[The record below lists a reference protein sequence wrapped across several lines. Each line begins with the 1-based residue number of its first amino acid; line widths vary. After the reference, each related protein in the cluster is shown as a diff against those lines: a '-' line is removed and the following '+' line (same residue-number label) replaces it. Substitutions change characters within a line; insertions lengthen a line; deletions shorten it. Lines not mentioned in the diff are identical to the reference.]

1 MEKIKALN
9 KKHELIIEQF
19 TKCVD
24 RFIYDV
30 TDDQKVNIF
39 NNFIPLKRKA
49 KLLHNTLGND
59 IEKNDKVSKQEWV
72 FMLPNFLM
80 FGAFGFAM
88 ALKNEK
94 NEELMELHVRELY
107 EDMTETIYDL
117 DEMLEKHLIE
127 LETIKTIHDIMKDPD
142 KQKTKTKKT
151 KS

>member
-1 MEKIKALN
+1 MEKIKTLN
-9 KKHELIIEQF
+9 KKHELILEQF

-24 RFIYDV
+24 RFIYEV
-30 TDDQKVNIF
+30 TDDQKENIF

-49 KLLHNTLGND
+49 KLLHNTLGKD

-88 ALKNEK
+88 ALKNEE
-94 NEELMELHVRELY
+94 NEDLMELSVRELY

-117 DEMLEKHLIE
+117 DEMLEKHLIDAE
-127 LETIKTIHDIMKDPD
+127 ALATIHEIMSDSKN
-142 KQKTKTKKT
+142 KKT
-151 KS
+151 TKNKKS

>member
-39 NNFIPLKRKA
+39 NNFVPLKRKA

-80 FGAFGFAM
+80 FGAIGFAH
-88 ALKNEK
+88 ALKTKENED
-94 NEELMELHVRELY
+94 LVDLHVRELY

-127 LETIKTIHDIMKDPD
+127 LETIKTIHDIMKDPT
-142 KQKTKTKKT
+142 KQKTKPKK
-151 KS
+151 KES